1 MGRTAAGLV
10 VAAAVLV
17 ALPAMAQETAKKGD
31 SAAANTAAGA
41 APAAQAAADESAPAK
56 RVALT
61 AGVDFVS
68 AYLFRGIFQEDSGVI
83 VPPYADVG
91 VSVYSGDGALKSVT
105 LNGGIWNSLHS
116 GPSGSGNASIER
128 SAWYEA
134 DYYGSVTFQV
144 GKWKPGALFTSYT
157 SPNDAF
163 GTVDELAGVLAYDD
177 SGSAFPLNP
186 KATLAFELKGQ
197 ADGGGGLEDGGN
209 KGTYFEFGLRPV
221 VPVSA
226 HPKYPVPRH
235 PRPVRPEPQGLLP
248 GRGRRPQVRLLRS
261 RRHPQRAARVHE
273 PREHLGPARRRRRA
287 LARRQQQGAQ
297 RRRRREAGVH
307 HRDRRR
313 LLGHGTHGR
322 RRSAMSSDFMGSRP
336 PAQRRGDGVR

>member
-10 VAAAVLV
+10 MAAAVFV
-17 ALPAMAQETAKKGD
+17 ALPAMAQETANKGD
-31 SAAANTAAGA
+31 TTAANTGAGA
-41 APAAQAAADESAPAK
+41 APALAQPAVDEGAPAK
-56 RVALT
+56 RVTLT

-68 AYLFRGIFQEDSGVI
+68 AYMFRGIFQEDSGVI

-91 VSVYSGDGALKSVT
+91 VAVYNGDGALKNVT
-105 LNGGIWNSLHS
+105 VNGGIWNSIHS
-116 GPSGSGNASIER
+116 GPSGSGNASIDR

-134 DYYGSVTFQV
+134 DYYGSVTFTV

-186 KATLAFELKGQ
+186 KAIVAFELKGQ

-209 KGTYFEFGLRPV
+209 KGTYFEFGVRPV

-226 HPKYPVPRH
+226 HPRYPVSLAIPAKLGLSLKDYYEGSTGSNRFGYFDLGAIASVPLAFMNGRSTWEVH
-235 PRPVRPEPQGLLP
+235 GGLDILWLGDNLQLLNGTDRVKPVAVFGLS
-248 GRGRRPQVRLLRS
+248 V
-261 RRHPQRAARVHE
+261 
-273 PREHLGPARRRRRA
+273 
-287 LARRQQQGAQ
+287 
-297 RRRRREAGVH
+297 
-307 HRDRRR
+307 
-313 LLGHGTHGR
+313 TY
-322 RRSAMSSDFMGSRP
+322 
-336 PAQRRGDGVR
+336 